1 MVRSAAGVS
10 AALVLLLGAA
20 PARAQTAPAG
30 ATPAAQSEERTAA
43 RSPGTEAFD
52 LIDLLRK
59 IRHKELTP
67 EQEAAAADPKA
78 RMRAIAPVIGY
89 KPSTGAA
96 FGIAG
101 NMARFFGDPATTR
114 ISSTV
119 ASLTFSTKNQTSVSV
134 RLDASNSGDEW
145 SLDGDNRLQWTSQD
159 TFGLGTTTPDN
170 PTNMK
175 FDYIRLYETAYRK
188 LYRRV
193 HAGVGFHYS
202 THTEIG
208 PGEGAEAAWA
218 GSPYVTYSERHGF
231 DLESQTSA
239 GLSANARIDSRD
251 SAINPDR
258 GWLMGVSY
266 RPFIKDLL
274 GGDSTWQELYLDT
287 RTYRRLDPR
296 GRHMLAIWVWGD
308 MVTGGV
314 APYLDLPATG
324 MDKYGRSARGYAE
337 GRLRGEKLFYG
348 EVEYRTTLTGNGFL
362 GMVVFLNTTTLSN
375 SESGERLFDN
385 FAPGAGAG
393 LRVLLNKRSKTNLCF
408 DIGVGRAGSRGVYL
422 AVQEAF

>member
-1 MVRSAAGVS
+1 MVRAGAVRVS
-10 AALVLLLGAA
+10 TGPERQALTTRFGGRLILALVAVCGEAALALMIGAA
-20 PARAQTAPAG
+20 AASAQTAPAG
-30 ATPAAQSEERTAA
+30 ATPAAQSGEQTAA
-43 RSPGTEAFD
+43 PGTEAFD

-67 EQEAAAADPKA
+67 EQKAAAADPKA

-89 KPSTGAA
+89 KPSTGATI
-96 FGIAG
+96 GIAG

-134 RLDASNSGDEW
+134 RLDGSGPGDRW

-159 TFGLGTTTPDN
+159 TFGLGTTTPDD

-188 LYRRV
+188 VYRRL

-202 THTEIG
+202 THTDIG

-218 GSPYVTYSERHGF
+218 GSPHVTYSERYGF

-239 GLSANARIDSRD
+239 GLSANARIDSRN

-258 GWLMGVSY
+258 GWLVGVSY

-287 RTYRRLDPR
+287 RTYRKLDSR
-296 GRHMLAIWVWGD
+296 GRHMLAFWLWGD
-308 MVTGGV
+308 MVTGESRRTSTCPRPGWTSTA
-314 APYLDLPATG
+314 APHGDTPRGGCA
-324 MDKYGRSARGYAE
+324 GRSCSTVRSST
-337 GRLRGEKLFYG
+337 GRR
-348 EVEYRTTLTGNGFL
+348 
-362 GMVVFLNTTTLSN
+362 
-375 SESGERLFDN
+375 
-385 FAPGAGAG
+385 
-393 LRVLLNKRSKTNLCF
+393 
-408 DIGVGRAGSRGVYL
+408 
-422 AVQEAF
+422 